1 MKKKLEITIEL
12 GDKRGGSQAYCNL
25 GNVYLSLGDFT
36 KAIEYHNLFL
46 EITKEI
52 GDKHGEVIS
61 YGGLANDY
69 RSLGNLIKAIDF
81 CI

>member
-1 MKKKLEITIEL
+1 M
-12 GDKRGGSQAYCNL
+12 
-25 GNVYLSLGDFT
+25 YLSLGDFT